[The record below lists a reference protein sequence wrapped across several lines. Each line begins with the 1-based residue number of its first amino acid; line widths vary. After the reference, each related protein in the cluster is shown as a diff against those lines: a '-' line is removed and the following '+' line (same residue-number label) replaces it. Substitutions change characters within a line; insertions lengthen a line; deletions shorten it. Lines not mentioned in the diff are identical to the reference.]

1 MKRFYIRFEILNDTG
16 RGERK
21 HLYLYA
27 YSETQIRDMFKEYDI
42 ITVEETEPVGPFQ
55 WPWDFTAPLR
65 LKNKEDGTE
74 PVETT
79 AWTSDGQSVVTL
91 QGPLKP
97 EQVVT
102 WKE

>member
-42 ITVEETEPVGPFQ
+42 ITVEETEPVGSFQ
-55 WPWDFTAPLR
+55 WPWDFTA
-65 LKNKEDGTE
+65 
-74 PVETT
+74 
-79 AWTSDGQSVVTL
+79 WTSDGESVVTL

-97 EQVVT
+97 DQVVA
-102 WKE
+102 WEE

>member
-1 MKRFYIRFEILNDTG
+1 MKRFYIRFEILRTVG
-16 RGERK
+16 RERK

-42 ITVEETEPVGPFQ
+42 IMVEETEPVGP
-55 WPWDFTAPLR
+55 WDFL
-65 LKNKEDGTE
+65 LKEDMTE

-79 AWTSDGQSVVTL
+79 AWTSDGESVVTL

-97 EQVVT
+97 DQVVT

>member
-1 MKRFYIRFEILNDTG
+1 MKRFYIRFEILDGTG
-16 RGERK
+16 AGERK

-42 ITVEETEPVGPFQ
+42 ITVEETEPTGSR
-55 WPWDFTAPLR
+55 PLF
-65 LKNKEDGTE
+65 GSHTE

-97 EQVVT
+97 NQVVA
-102 WKE
+102 WEE